1 MLGPLVI
8 SLKDEL
14 LFIKSILIP
23 AFNPDNELDTSK
35 QRKEW
40 MRTRAINTH
49 WDAGIHEE
57 LLIKYGTVKSLDKAE
72 LEKVEM
78 ERKMEKMEMERKLEK
93 VERKLEK
100 VEMER
105 MLEMMEMERM
115 LEMMEMERKL
125 ERKQGTKIIISS
137 SFIVSP

>member
-78 ERKMEKMEMERKLEK
+78 ERKMDKMEMERKLEK

>member
-105 MLEMMEMERM
+105 MLEMMEMERK
-115 LEMMEMERKL
+115 LEKMEM

>member
-78 ERKMEKMEMERKLEK
+78 ERKMEMERKLEK

-105 MLEMMEMERM
+105 MLEMMEMERK
-115 LEMMEMERKL
+115 LEKMEM

>member
-49 WDAGIHEE
+49 WDADIHEE
-57 LLIKYGTVKSLDKAE
+57 LLIKYGTVKSLDKAK

-78 ERKMEKMEMERKLEK
+78 ERKMEKMEMEMERKLEK
-93 VERKLEK
+93 VERKLET
-100 VEMER
+100 V
-105 MLEMMEMERM
+105 
-115 LEMMEMERKL
+115 ERKL
-125 ERKQGTKIIISS
+125 
-137 SFIVSP
+137 VDA

>member
-78 ERKMEKMEMERKLEK
+78 ERKMEMERKLEK

-100 VEMER
+100 V
-105 MLEMMEMERM
+105 EMERM

>member
-57 LLIKYGTVKSLDKAE
+57 LLI
-72 LEKVEM
+72 
-78 ERKMEKMEMERKLEK
+78 
-93 VERKLEK
+93 
-100 VEMER
+100 
-105 MLEMMEMERM
+105 
-115 LEMMEMERKL
+115 
-125 ERKQGTKIIISS
+125 
-137 SFIVSP
+137 

>member
-105 MLEMMEMERM
+105 MLEMMEMER
-115 LEMMEMERKL
+115 KL